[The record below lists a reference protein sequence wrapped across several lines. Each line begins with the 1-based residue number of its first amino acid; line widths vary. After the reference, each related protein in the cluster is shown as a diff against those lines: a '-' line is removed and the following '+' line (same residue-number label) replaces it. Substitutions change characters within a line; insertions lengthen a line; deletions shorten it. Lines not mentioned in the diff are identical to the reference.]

1 MRFTQVPSL
10 LPLLSIFLL
19 SLIWGYNWV
28 VMKTAL
34 RDCPPLLFAAMRV
47 LGGTVVLFL
56 ILRLMRRP
64 LAPPPITV
72 ILPLG
77 LLQSTGFVGCTL
89 WALEYGGAGKTAI
102 LVYMM
107 PLWLVLL
114 AAPLLG
120 ERIRGLQ
127 VPALALAFLGLLLI
141 LDPWHLQGGKG
152 MILALLSG
160 IFWASSAVW
169 QKKHPSPGFDL
180 LDVTAWQMLFGGIA
194 LLIIALVMDPL
205 RIHWTIGLAGALFY
219 NAVPGNALAW
229 ILWAY
234 ALHRLPSGMAGMGTL
249 LAPAVGILAAWI
261 QLGERPGPMEG
272 AGMGLIL
279 LGTILVTLQHFR
291 GQEEPPFSSAQE

>member
-1 MRFTQVPSL
+1 MRFPSFF
-10 LPLLSIFLL
+10 PLLSIFLL

-34 RDCPPLLFAAMRV
+34 RDSPPLLFAAMRV
-47 LGGTVVLFL
+47 LGGTFVLFL
-56 ILRLMRRP
+56 ILKIMRRP
-64 LAPPPITV
+64 LAPPPIGF

-120 ERIRGLQ
+120 EPIRSLER
-127 VPALALAFLGLLLI
+127 PALALALLGLLLI
-141 LDPWHLQGGKG
+141 LDPWHMHGGKG
-152 MILALLSG
+152 IILALFSG
-160 IFWASSAVW
+160 IFWALSAVW
-169 QKKHPSPGFDL
+169 QKKHPAPGFDL

-205 RIHWTIGLAGALFY
+205 RIHWTIGLAASLFY

-234 ALHRLPSGMAGMGTL
+234 ALHRLPSVVAGMGTL
-249 LAPAVGILAAWI
+249 LAPAVGIFSAWI

-279 LGTILVTLQHFR
+279 AAMLLVAFQHFR
-291 GQEEPPFSSAQE
+291 RQEEPPFSAAQE